1 METESCRLLQTEMLR
16 PVSCKT
22 AHNGEVGT
30 CVLLCHVALRLQQKH
45 DVIYKRCMLQ
55 CDTDSNKFLNQHV
68 TMYVSVWPVTESH
81 KNSSTVLMLNL
92 DTERTMWRCI
102 QCRKYFFLNQTPF
115 KTEMISTADQP
126 AINFCNAS
134 WFTSARTECLYDA
147 SQIWV
152 CLTYRSGAVLL
163 RLTEYL
169 KVLICVCI
177 RKSARVW
184 MMEISSLDDEQKSPC
199 W

>member
-1 METESCRLLQTEMLR
+1 METESGRLLQTEMLR

-22 AHNGEVGT
+22 AHNGGVGT
-30 CVLLCHVALRLQQKH
+30 CVLLCRVALRLQQKH
-45 DVIYKRCMLQ
+45 DVIYKCCMLQ
-55 CDTDSNKFLNQHV
+55 CNTDSNQFFNQHV
-68 TMYVSVWPVTESH
+68 TMYVSVWPVIESH
-81 KNSSTVLMLNL
+81 KNASTVLMFNL
-92 DTERTMWRCI
+92 DTERTMWKCI
-102 QCRKYFFLNQTPF
+102 QCRKYFFLNQTPLI
-115 KTEMISTADQP
+115 TLTAEQP
-126 AINFCNAS
+126 ALNFCSVS
-134 WFTSARTECLYDA
+134 WFISARSECLYDA

-152 CLTYRSGAVLL
+152 CLTYRSGADLL
-163 RLTEYL
+163 RLTEYF